1 MAVFSPLGTSCS
13 RAPFPGPTAGISPGK
28 PSARTGAS
36 LERLRYAQILQ
47 GLWSVEHS
55 VKILNLRRW
64 EVQRAIGAD
73 LPPEVSFP
81 PSQLGHTPCP
91 HCRGFR
97 PQTVLRATT
106 QDEGKLE

>member
-1 MAVFSPLGTSCS
+1 MAVFSPLGTSWS
-13 RAPFPGPTAGISPGK
+13 RAPFPGPTAGISRE
-28 PSARTGAS
+28 ALCRTGAS
-36 LERLRYAQILQ
+36 LERLRYAQILP
-47 GLWSVEHS
+47 GLWLVEHS

-64 EVQRAIGAD
+64 EVQSAVGAD

-106 QDEGKLE
+106 QDEGKLK